1 MQRCPIM
8 PCQTL
13 KYDQMKTL
21 FAILSISMIA
31 MAHSCSK
38 SGDKRLTEGTI
49 ELKFNE
55 SASGNINGDHV
66 KLNFDA
72 VVSDSRC
79 PANAMCIWQGAATAT
94 FSFTKNGDSHR
105 FNLSTITMKPN
116 YTKDTVIA
124 GYKIEFINL
133 LPYPGTVADP
143 IPDSQR
149 KAELKITK
157 Q

>member
-1 MQRCPIM
+1 MA
-8 PCQTL
+8 CQTL

-21 FAILSISMIA
+21 FVILSMSVIA

-38 SGDKRLTEGTI
+38 SGDKRLAEGTI

-55 SASGNINGDHV
+55 TASGNINGDHV
-66 KLNFDA
+66 KLSFDA
-72 VVSDSRC
+72 VMSDSRC
-79 PANAMCIWQGAATAT
+79 PANAMCIWQGAATA
-94 FSFTKNGDSHR
+94 SFTFIKNGNTNR
-105 FNLSTITMKPN
+105 FNLSTITMPPH

-124 GYKIEFINL
+124 GYKIEFVNL
-133 LPYPGTVADP
+133 LPYPGTVPNP
-143 IPDSQR
+143 IPDNDR

>member
-1 MQRCPIM
+1 MQRWYIM
-8 PCQTL
+8 ACQTL

-21 FAILSISMIA
+21 FLILSISVIA

-38 SGDKRLTEGTI
+38 SGDKILTEGTI

-66 KLNFDA
+66 KLSFDA
-72 VVSDSRC
+72 IVSDSRC
-79 PANAMCIWQGAATAT
+79 PANAMCIWQGAATASFT
-94 FSFTKNGDSHR
+94 FTKNGNSNR
-105 FNLSTITMKPN
+105 FNLSTITMSPH

-133 LPYPGTVADP
+133 SPYPGTVPNP
-143 IPDSQR
+143 IPDSDR

>member
-1 MQRCPIM
+1 
-8 PCQTL
+8 
-13 KYDQMKTL
+13 MKL
-21 FAILSISMIA
+21 FLSILIFTTLTA
-31 MAHSCSK
+31 FVNSCSK
-38 SGDKRLTEGTI
+38 SGAKFREGTI
-49 ELKFNE
+49 ELKLSDCE
-55 SASGNINGDHV
+55 SGSIAGDDL
-66 KLNFDA
+66 KFCFTK

-79 PANAMCIWQGAATAT
+79 PANAMCVWQGAATAT
-94 FSFTKNGDSHR
+94 FSFTKNGDSHL

-133 LPYPGTVADP
+133 SPYPGTVSDP
-143 IPDSQR
+143 IPDNQR